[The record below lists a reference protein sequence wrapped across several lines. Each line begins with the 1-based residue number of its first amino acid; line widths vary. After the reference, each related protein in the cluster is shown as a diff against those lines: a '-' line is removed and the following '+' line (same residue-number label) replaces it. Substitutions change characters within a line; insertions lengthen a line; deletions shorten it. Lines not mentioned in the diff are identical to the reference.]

1 MNPDSPQHGAGT
13 PPAVHPDDLSLA
25 ETYQGTLLNNVIP
38 FWLRHGID
46 PVHGGIMTSLNR
58 DGSVVDTDKS
68 VWFQGRAAWMFATL
82 YNTIERRPEWLH
94 AATSCHDFLR
104 NHCVS
109 ESGKMYFLVT
119 RDGKPL
125 RMRRYVYSESF
136 GAIASAA
143 VARATASS
151 DGEPEPGATVEALE
165 RFSTYLRYSFT
176 PGVMQP
182 KLEPTRPQQGIGSHM
197 IGIVTAQE
205 IRANLGDRMVDGR
218 TCTGWIDY
226 SIEQIEKYFL
236 KPDLRALME
245 TVGPNGEILDHFDGR
260 LLNPGHAIECAWF
273 IMHEGRLRNSAR
285 LIQLGLTILDWMW
298 ERGWDRQHGGILY
311 FCDLKNLPIQ
321 EYWHHMKFWWPHNET
336 IIATLLAFKLTGDA
350 RYAEWHRKVH
360 DWSFRHFSDSEHGEW
375 YGYLQ
380 QDGTVTSTLKGNHW
394 KGPFHLPRMLWYC
407 CKLLSE

>member
-1 MNPDSPQHGAGT
+1 
-13 PPAVHPDDLSLA
+13 
-25 ETYQGTLLNNVIP
+25 
-38 FWLRHGID
+38 
-46 PVHGGIMTSLNR
+46 
-58 DGSVVDTDKS
+58 
-68 VWFQGRAAWMFATL
+68 
-82 YNTIERRPEWLH
+82 
-94 AATSCHDFLR
+94 
-104 NHCVS
+104 
-109 ESGKMYFLVT
+109 
-119 RDGKPL
+119 
-125 RMRRYVYSESF
+125 
-136 GAIASAA
+136 
-143 VARATASS
+143 
-151 DGEPEPGATVEALE
+151 
-165 RFSTYLRYSFT
+165 
-176 PGVMQP
+176 
-182 KLEPTRPQQGIGSHM
+182 M

-380 QDGTVTSTLKGNHW
+380 RDGTVTSTLKGNHW

-407 CKLLSE
+407 HKLLSE